1 MINSDTNLDT
11 NSDTNSDT
19 NLDTDLVTNL
29 DTNPV
34 IDDSVVQGLSEKQK
48 EVLAYCIIPRSSRE
62 ILEHIGVIYH
72 YKNISRFIKALIDK
86 GYLVR
91 TIPDSPNSPQ
101 QKYVVRKK

>member
-34 IDDSVVQGLSEKQK
+34 IDDSVVQGLSEKQNLGLNLHFFRH
-48 EVLAYCIIPRSSRE
+48 LAPKSAFSAIR
-62 ILEHIGVIYH
+62 
-72 YKNISRFIKALIDK
+72 A
-86 GYLVR
+86 
-91 TIPDSPNSPQ
+91 
-101 QKYVVRKK
+101 